1 MEETTALSNSSSF
14 SNSSDVTLD
23 TEGTMDLF
31 AGFDDTAPV
40 TETTGEAEEAAES
53 SGEESEET
61 QVPFSQDTTRD
72 EEPAAE
78 TEATP
83 TTEQQPQPDEAGDL
97 TFNAKINH
105 QEQSVTLR
113 RDELP
118 TIYQKA
124 QNMDRAVQRA
134 NEAKEE
140 LGRYKAMVDQAM
152 GLAKVM
158 NFSGET
164 PEATIEAMVNGISE
178 TARNSQVSAMVE
190 AGTAQE
196 VAEYIVDQRMKD
208 ARESVAETEVP
219 ASSAET
225 ETAEPMAP
233 PTTEQFSADLQTL
246 FQKRPELRSTQTPFP
261 DQVLKAYMNGENL
274 TAAYLEYEARQNAQE
289 LETLRKQNQVYQQ
302 NEAAAQKAPIK
313 KGVSASGGTQQ
324 QEDPMLVGF
333 DDPYW

>member
-1 MEETTALSNSSSF
+1 MDEVF

-23 TEGTMDLF
+23 TEGTLDLF

-40 TETTGEAEEAAES
+40 TETTGANEDTAES
-53 SGEESEET
+53 TGDESADT
-61 QVPFSQDTTRD
+61 QEASTRDTTQ
-72 EEPAAE
+72 EELPAAE

-83 TTEQQPQPDEAGDL
+83 TTEQQPQTDDHGDL

-105 QEQSVTLR
+105 QEQSVTLS

-118 TIYQKA
+118 AIYQKA

-134 NEAKEE
+134 NAAKEE

-190 AGTAQE
+190 AGTTQE
-196 VAEYIVDQRMKD
+196 VAEYIVDQKMKD
-208 ARESVAETEVP
+208 ARESVAETEVQSP
-219 ASSAET
+219 SAEE
-225 ETAEPMAP
+225 ETADAVQL

-246 FQKRPELRSTQTPFP
+246 FQKRPELRSAQSPFP
-261 DQVLKAYMNGENL
+261 EQVLKAYMAGENL
-274 TAAYLEYEARQNAQE
+274 TAAYLEYEAQQNAQE
-289 LETLRKQNQVYQQ
+289 LETLRQQNRVYQQ

-324 QEDPMLVGF
+324 KEDPMLAGF
-333 DDPYW
+333 DEPYW

>member
-1 MEETTALSNSSSF
+1 MDESVF
-14 SNSSDVTLD
+14 SNASDVTLD

-31 AGFDDTAPV
+31 AGFDDGAPV
-40 TETTGEAEEAAES
+40 TETTVEAEEAAES

-61 QVPFSQDTTRD
+61 QEPSTQDTTGA
-72 EEPAAE
+72 EATTAE

-83 TTEQQPQPDEAGDL
+83 TTEQQPQPDETGDL

-105 QEQSVTLR
+105 MEQSVTLR

>member
-1 MEETTALSNSSSF
+1 MDEAVF
-14 SNSSDVTLD
+14 SNASDVTLD

-40 TETTGEAEEAAES
+40 TEIAGEAEEAAES
-53 SGEESEET
+53 SGEESPET
-61 QVPFSQDTTRD
+61 QEPSTQDTTG
-72 EEPAAE
+72 EEATTAE

-83 TTEQQPQPDEAGDL
+83 TTEQQPQPDETGDL
-97 TFNAKINH
+97 TFHAKINH
-105 QEQSVTLR
+105 QEQSVTLS

-140 LGRYKAMVDQAM
+140 LGRYKAMVGQAM
-152 GLAKVM
+152 SLAKVM

-164 PEATIEAMVNGISE
+164 PEKTIEAMVNGISE

-196 VAEYIVDQRMKD
+196 VAEYIVDQKMKD
-208 ARESVAETEVP
+208 ARESVAEAEVP
-219 ASSAET
+219 ATSAED
-225 ETAEPMAP
+225 ETAEPVSP
-233 PTTEQFSADLQTL
+233 PTTEQFSADLQHL
-246 FQKRPELRSTQTPFP
+246 FAKRPELRNTQTPFP
-261 DQVLKAYMNGENL
+261 DQVLAAYMNGENL
-274 TAAYLEYEARQNAQE
+274 TAAYLEYEAQQNAQE

-302 NEAAAQKAPIK
+302 NATAAQKAPIK

-324 QEDPMLVGF
+324 KEDPMLAGF